1 MSHID
6 SSGGAALLVRVTD
19 AELVGF
25 PSQTVRLLA
34 DSSSTGRRLSASG

>member
-6 SSGGAALLVRVTD
+6 SSGGAAVLVRATD

-25 PSQTVRLLA
+25 PSQTVGSWPIARPPA
-34 DSSSTGRRLSASG
+34 EG